1 MPSTLMEHEV
11 DPREEILQRV
21 GELKDVE
28 VFGSDILIAVYM
40 RPQKTKSG
48 IILTDNMR
56 GEDAFQGKVG
66 LIVKMGPTAYLDED
80 GEKFRDIKEK
90 DWVVFRASDGW
101 PVTLNAANSVS
112 SKDAVICR
120 IITDI
125 NIRMRVSS
133 PDAIY

>member
-1 MPSTLMEHEV
+1 MPSTLMQHEV

-21 GELKDVE
+21 GDLGGVE
-28 VFGSDILIAVYM
+28 VFGNDILIAVYM
-40 RPQKTKSG
+40 RPERTKSG
-48 IILTDNMR
+48 IILTDKAR
-56 GEDAFQGKVG
+56 AEDAFQGKCG
-66 LIVKMGPTAYLDED
+66 LIVKMGPTAYLDEE
-80 GEKFRDIKEK
+80 GKKFRDIKEH
-90 DWVVFRASDGW
+90 DWVIFRASDGW

>member
-1 MPSTLMEHEV
+1 MPSALMEHEV

-21 GELKDVE
+21 GDLKDVE
-28 VFGSDILIAVYM
+28 VFGNDILIAVYM

-48 IILTDNMR
+48 IILTDAAR
-56 GEDAFQGKVG
+56 AEDAFQGKVG
-66 LIVKMGPTAYLDED
+66 LIVKMGPTAYMDED
-80 GEKFRDIKEK
+80 GEKFRDIKEN

-101 PVTLNAANSVS
+101 PVTLNAANSTS
-112 SKDAVICR
+112 SRDAVICR

>member
-1 MPSTLMEHEV
+1 MPSALMNHEV
-11 DPREEILQRV
+11 DPRQEILQRI
-21 GELKDVE
+21 GDLSNIE
-28 VFGSDILIAVYM
+28 VFGNDIMVAVYM
-40 RPQKTKSG
+40 RPEKTKSG
-48 IILTDNMR
+48 IILTDTSR
-56 GEDAFQGKVG
+56 AEDAFQGKCG
-66 LIVKMGPTAYLDED
+66 LIVKMGPTAYMDEE
-80 GEKFRDIKEK
+80 GAKFRDIKEH

-125 NIRMRVSS
+125 NIRMRISS

>member
-28 VFGSDILIAVYM
+28 VFGNDILIAVYM

>member
-1 MPSTLMEHEV
+1 MPATLMEHTE
-11 DPREEILQRV
+11 DPKLAILNRV
-21 GELKDVE
+21 GDLKDIE

-40 RPQKTKSG
+40 RPEKTKSG
-48 IILTDNMR
+48 IILTDAAR
-56 GEDAFQGKVG
+56 AEDAFQGKCG
-66 LIVKMGPTAYLDED
+66 LIVKMGPTAYLDDD
-80 GEKFRDIKEK
+80 GNKFRDIKEH
-90 DWVVFRASDGW
+90 DWVIFRASDGW

-133 PDAIY
+133 PDVIF

>member
-66 LIVKMGPTAYLDED
+66 LIVKMGPTAYVDED

>member
-11 DPREEILQRV
+11 DPREEILQRA

-28 VFGSDILIAVYM
+28 VFGNDILIAVYM